1 MRAVRQAVVGAGLTY
16 AGGVIGYALLRRL
29 LGPRQG
35 WLELVDDLEPWAY
48 VPAPAVAAL
57 GASIGSRSLTAAG
70 LAVAGLFGLRWGH
83 RYLRR
88 DPAPLA
94 ERPAA
99 DLTVMTYNALAWQR
113 EGHDL
118 EQSILS
124 ASPDIVGLQEVGPHA
139 AKYLSEALV
148 MRYPYHYI
156 TESANSSG
164 AAVLSRYP
172 LRDIVAFRASKKGHW
187 WQRMLVETPAGR
199 ITYFNVHTKIPYIRK
214 THRRKWLPQIP
225 LQFLADRRNG
235 EIKRLLALLEKVDG
249 PVIVGGDFN
258 MTERS
263 TDHQQMAGRLNDAYR
278 SVGSGL
284 GHTFPRA
291 GSWPR
296 NFPAPVPVLRL
307 DYLWHSEHFQP
318 AWAYRGDAGRSD
330 HHPIIV
336 GFRWAVESRRLS
348 VGVPLA
354 ASAV

>member
-1 MRAVRQAVVGAGLTY
+1 MRSLRRAVVGAGVSY
-16 AGGVIGYALLRRL
+16 AGGVVGYALLRRL

-48 VPAPAVAAL
+48 TPAPAVAAL
-57 GASIGSRSLTAAG
+57 GASIGSRSLTKAG
-70 LAVAGLFGLRWGH
+70 LAVAGLFGLRWGL
-83 RYLRR
+83 RYLRSG
-88 DPAPLA
+88 PAAPTQ
-94 ERPAA
+94 RPAA
-99 DLTVMTYNALAWQR
+99 ALTVMTYNTLAWQR

-124 ASPDIVGLQEVGPHA
+124 ASPDIVGLQEIGPRA

-156 TESANSSG
+156 TESADSSG

-172 LRDIVAFRASKKGHW
+172 LHDAVAFRASEKGHW
-187 WQRMLVETPAGR
+187 WQRMVVETPAGP
-199 ITYFNVHTKIPYIRK
+199 ISYFNIHTKIPYIRK

-235 EIKRLLALLEKVDG
+235 EIKQLLALLEKVDG

-263 TDHQQMAGRLNDAYR
+263 GDHQQMAGQLSDAYR
-278 SVGSGL
+278 SVGRGL

-296 NFPAPVPVLRL
+296 NFAAPLPMLRL
-307 DYLWHSEHFQP
+307 DYLWHSEHFKP
-318 AWAYRGDAGRSD
+318 AWAYRGEAGHSD

-336 GFRWAVESRRLS
+336 GFRWAVENRQMS